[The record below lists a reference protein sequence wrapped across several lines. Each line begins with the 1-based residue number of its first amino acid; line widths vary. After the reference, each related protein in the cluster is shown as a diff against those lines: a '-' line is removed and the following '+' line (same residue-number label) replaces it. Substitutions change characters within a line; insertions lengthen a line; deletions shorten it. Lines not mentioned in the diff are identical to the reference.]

1 MPRSGAGVSL
11 DTLVARIEGVT
22 QGGSL
27 LARVVFWMSRRKLGR
42 VIGPLRVHALH
53 TRLLAGV
60 GSMETAQEKASTV
73 PATIKVLAE
82 VLVAMR
88 VGCPF

>member
-1 MPRSGAGVSL
+1 M
-11 DTLVARIEGVT
+11 ARIEGVT